1 MLLVQLFLL
10 LSCFV
15 AIRHLSIVT
24 GSQVQSFCC
33 LTVGFWETPRG
44 ERYKGL
50 PKICQGFVTCVTY
63 SYFDV
68 FYMESQ
74 LLSFGSGLFPAKKK
88 QTPTSATDPSDYMV
102 IPNSWSHQMTIE
114 FVLTK
119 WWSVPKNL
127 LRGYPSPESNGKHT
141 NLKMYFL
148 LKTEIVQPVM
158 LVFRGVTPPLKWFC
172 EVSLFWISIIE
183 ITSPWLLSDW
193 HRAHREVDTPAAVSW
208 LTGCLLL
215 RYRNIHLCIIYSIC
229 IIYIWNVYIMVCKKQ
244 NIYIYI
250 CMIQCIYIHPW
261 ESSNPPMEWYSLFW
275 GSQDL

>member
-1 MLLVQLFLL
+1 MCNLLILWRVLHGKSTVKFRIR
-10 LSCFV
+10 FV
-15 AIRHLSIVT
+15 S
-24 GSQVQSFCC
+24 S
-33 LTVGFWETPRG
+33 
-44 ERYKGL
+44 
-50 PKICQGFVTCVTY
+50 
-63 SYFDV
+63 
-68 FYMESQ
+68 
-74 LLSFGSGLFPAKKK
+74 KKK

-208 LTGCLLL
+208 LTGCL
-215 RYRNIHLCIIYSIC
+215 CC
-229 IIYIWNVYIMVCKKQ
+229 GTGT
-244 NIYIYI
+244 YIYVSFI
-250 CMIQCIYIHPW
+250 LSVLYIY
-261 ESSNPPMEWYSLFW
+261 MKCVYY
-275 GSQDL
+275 GV